1 MVSHFISPIFH
12 AEIDFFFA
20 LSIFSTK
27 KKPFQIFHL
36 IVSRV
41 NCKLNIV
48 FILTGFVM
56 IRLCT
61 RELSNNY
68 MDSIHW
74 GIYNTA
80 IFLFSTVP
88 SGSPDIQEAL
98 NVSSTAI
105 LVTWTE
111 VNARDRN
118 GIIIT
123 YEVDYQ
129 PANRFNDSDIVDIMN
144 TTNTSIVLQNLHEFV
159 QYNITVRAYTS
170 IGPGPFSEHE
180 LSITQEARK
189 SLNMKF

>member
-1 MVSHFISPIFH
+1 MGH
-12 AEIDFFFA
+12 
-20 LSIFSTK
+20 
-27 KKPFQIFHL
+27 
-36 IVSRV
+36 
-41 NCKLNIV
+41 
-48 FILTGFVM
+48 
-56 IRLCT
+56 
-61 RELSNNY
+61 
-68 MDSIHW
+68 
-74 GIYNTA
+74 YNTA

-129 PANRFNDSDIVDIMN
+129 PANRFNDSDIVDIVN

-189 SLNMKF
+189 SLNMKFYVVYRLHANKKSEVGHY